1 MAIIKKKIW
10 PEYFKLVKSG
20 KKKFEL
26 RVADFKLKEGDI
38 LILEEWDPKK
48 KEYTGRIIRKKV
60 RFILKFKLDDFNQKK
75 EIEKKSGEY
84 NRTELWKSLP
94 RKVMWQTFQV
104 IMEYLESIHK
114 IVYDREGFV
123 VYIWNPE
130 FFKKIRNRPAIKV

>member
-75 EIEKKSGEY
+75 EIEKKGLY
-84 NRTELWKSLP
+84 
-94 RKVMWQTFQV
+94 V
-104 IMEYLESIHK
+104 IQ
-114 IVYDREGFV
+114 F
-123 VYIWNPE
+123 
-130 FFKKIRNRPAIKV
+130 